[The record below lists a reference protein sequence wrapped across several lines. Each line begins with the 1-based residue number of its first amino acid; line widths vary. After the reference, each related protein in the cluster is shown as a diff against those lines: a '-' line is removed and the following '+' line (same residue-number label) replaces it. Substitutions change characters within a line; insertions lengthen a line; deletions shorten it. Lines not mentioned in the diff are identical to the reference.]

1 MENKKNKEIK
11 NMKLAFILNFVF
23 AILEFIG
30 GIFTNS
36 ISIMSDA
43 LHDLGDSF
51 AIGTGIFF
59 KNISLKKPDK
69 KYTYGYGR
77 FSVIGALINLV
88 VLSVGSTVIIINAIS
103 RLFEVEPVNYSGMI
117 IFAVL
122 GIIVN
127 LIGALKTGHSHDIS
141 EKVINLHLL
150 EDLLGWILVL
160 VTSIVIGIWDIYIL
174 DPILSLILAAFIIVN
189 VIKNFKSV
197 MNIILEKI
205 PVNVDMENIKKE
217 VLNLEGVLDIHHIHI
232 WTIEG
237 NFNYLTAHIYIDKS
251 LSNEVIEK
259 LKEEIKHKLIHLNIN
274 HSTLEF
280 ETTLCTEK
288 NCNTNLEIDS
298 HQFHHHHHHH

>member
-1 MENKKNKEIK
+1 MENKEIK
-11 NMKLAFILNFVF
+11 NMKLAFMLNFCF
-23 AILEFIG
+23 AIFEIIG
-30 GIFTNS
+30 GIYTNS
-36 ISIMSDA
+36 ISILSDA

-51 AIGTGIFF
+51 AIGTGILF
-59 KNISLKKPDK
+59 KNISLKRPDK

-77 FSVIGALINLV
+77 FSVIGALVNLI
-88 VLSVGSTVIIINAIS
+88 VLSVGSTFIIINAIS
-103 RLFEVEPVNYSGMI
+103 RLFEVEPVNHSGMI
-117 IFAVL
+117 IFAIL

-160 VTSIVIGIWDIYIL
+160 VTSIVIGIWEIYIL
-174 DPILSLILAAFIIVN
+174 DPILSLILAAFIIVH
-189 VIKNFKSV
+189 VIRNFKSV

-217 VLNLEGVLDIHHIHI
+217 VSNFKGVLDVHHIHI

-259 LKEEIKHKLIHLNIN
+259 LKEEIKHKLVHLNIN

-288 NCNTNLEIDS
+288 NCNTNLEIDP
-298 HQFHHHHHHH
+298 HQFHHHHH

>member
-1 MENKKNKEIK
+1 MENKEIK
-11 NMKLAFILNFVF
+11 NMKLAFILNFCF
-23 AILEFIG
+23 AIFEIIG
-30 GIFTNS
+30 GLYTNS

-77 FSVIGALINLV
+77 FSVIGALINLI
-88 VLSVGSTVIIINAIS
+88 VLSIGSTVIVINAIP
-103 RLFEVEPVNYSGMI
+103 RLFNVEEVNHSGML
-117 IFAVL
+117 IFAIL

-150 EDLLGWILVL
+150 EDLFGWILVL
-160 VTSIVIGIWDIYIL
+160 LTSVVIGVWKIYIL
-174 DPILSLILAAFIIVN
+174 DPILSLILATFIIVN
-189 VIKNFKSV
+189 VIKNLINI

-205 PVNVDMENIKKE
+205 PTNIDIENIKKE
-217 VLNLEGVLDIHHIHI
+217 ILDFVGVLDIHHIHI

-237 NFNYLTAHIYIDKS
+237 NFNYLTAHIYIDKD
-251 LSNEVIEK
+251 LTNEDVEK
-259 LKEEIKHKLIHLNIN
+259 LKDEIKHKLEHLNIN

-280 ETTLCTEK
+280 ETNLCDERI
-288 NCNTNLEIDS
+288 CNPDINIDEHS
-298 HQFHHHHHHH
+298 FHHHH